1 MCGFFGVV
9 GIGHADVQAAEQALR
24 SRGPDGVGR
33 FSSENCQLLHTR
45 LAIQDLSP
53 LGHQPMHSVDGA
65 LVLLFN
71 GEIYNAPRLRLQLE
85 QLGCRF
91 RSSSDTEVI
100 LQGYER
106 WGDQIW
112 SRLDGIYACAIWNKP
127 LQQLTLVR
135 DRFGIKPLYC
145 SERPEGLAFAS
156 ELSAL
161 RAAGVASGPNRE
173 ALAGYA
179 LWGAY
184 VAPRTPLMGVQSL
197 IPGVV
202 MHWRQGIGL
211 APLSCLLQ
219 PVSPTRCPP
228 VGSVEEAVDGVALRL
243 RSAVEAQTIG
253 DVPVG
258 CFLSGGIDS
267 GVLATLLQDCS
278 PKPIATLTLGF
289 LGVPGADDETD
300 RAAATAKVLGSHHQ
314 LIQVAV
320 SDFQNLFDEF
330 IDAIDAPSVDGFNT
344 FLIARAASQI
354 GLKVAFSGLGADEVF
369 GGYAQFSQWQS
380 ALLAPPGQLLGGR
393 FPVQL
398 LRRFGAET
406 QAYARRGLDAAL
418 DLRQL
423 PFHAVARSE
432 RWQLRQQRLD
442 KVPIGSAPFEALACL
457 ELHGYLRETL
467 LRDTDAV
474 SMHHGL
480 EVRVPY
486 LDQDLVRFCLSL
498 PGSMHLIDGG
508 KTLLRRAFG
517 SRLPETVLNHPKTG
531 FILPLAPWLLEQ
543 PRFAPQRVASLL
555 KVWGIP
561 RRAVLSSWAYMRC
574 KPRCWPA
581 YWRWVV
587 LAEWLQ
593 TAHV

>member
-9 GIGHADVQAAEQALR
+9 GRGFADAQAAEQALR

-33 FSSENCQLLHTR
+33 FSSENCQLVHTR

-53 LGHQPMHSVDGA
+53 LGHQPMHSGDGA
-65 LVLLFN
+65 LVLVFN
-71 GEIYNAPRLRLQLE
+71 GEIYNAPQLRQRLE

-112 SRLDGIYACAIWNKP
+112 SWLDGIYACALWHQG

-135 DRFGIKPLYC
+135 DRFGIKPLYVC
-145 SERPEGLAFAS
+145 DRPEGLVFAS

-161 RAAGVASGPNRE
+161 RAAGVASIPNRE

-179 LWGAY
+179 VWGAC
-184 VAPRTPLMGVQSL
+184 VAPQTALLGVHALS
-197 IPGVV
+197 PGVIV
-202 MHWRQGIGL
+202 HWRQGSGLQPLSPMPPAL
-211 APLSCLLQ
+211 APASRQ
-219 PVSPTRCPP
+219 PVC
-228 VGSVEEAVDGVALRL
+228 GVEEAVEGVVMRL
-243 RSAVEAQTIG
+243 KAAVVAQAIG

-267 GVLATLLQDCS
+267 GVLAALLQDCS
-278 PKPIATLTLGF
+278 SGPITTLTLGF
-289 LGVPGADDETD
+289 QGVPGADDETE
-300 RAAATAKVLGSHHQ
+300 RAAATAKALGTDHQ
-314 LIQVAV
+314 LIQLAV
-320 SDFQNLFDEF
+320 DDFDALFDEF
-330 IDAIDAPSVDGFNT
+330 LDAIDSPSVDGFNT
-344 FLIARAASQI
+344 FLVARAANQI

-369 GGYAQFSQWQS
+369 GGYAQFAQWQAAS
-380 ALLAPPGQLLGGR
+380 GNLRSPVIGGR
-393 FPVQL
+393 MPVQL
-398 LRRFGAET
+398 LRRFRAELR
-406 QAYARRGLDAAL
+406 AYAWRGLDAAL

-423 PFHAVARSE
+423 PFHGVDRYE
-432 RWQLRQQRLD
+432 RLQLRQQRLAQ
-442 KVPIGSAPFEALACL
+442 VPSGSSPFAALAWL
-457 ELHGYLRETL
+457 ELNGYLRDTL

-486 LDQDLVRFCLSL
+486 LDQELVRFCLGL
-498 PGSMHLIDGG
+498 PGAMHLIDGG

-517 SRLPETVLNHPKTG
+517 SRLPDTVLNHPKTG
-531 FILPLAPWLLEQ
+531 FNLPLGPWLLKQ
-543 PRFAPQRVASLL
+543 PRFDPQRVASLL
-555 KVWGIP
+555 KTWGIP
-561 RRAVLSSWAYMRC
+561 RRSVFSSWGYLRWQ
-574 KPRCWPA
+574 PQRWQP

-593 TAHV
+593 SCCG